1 MVSIRP
7 IIQCSLL
14 NVDMILVHH
23 SIVLVIVVVL
33 SVGLVD
39 IQQFVLVIE
48 LVLSVDIHCT
58 TVRLVENTSPEM
70 SSWRGALYETF
81 HSGVSM

>member
-1 MVSIRP
+1 MVSTRP

-23 SIVLVIVVVL
+23 VIVLVIVVVL

-39 IQQFVLVIE
+39 IQQFVLVIVV
-48 LVLSVDIHCT
+48 VLSVG
-58 TVRLVENTSPEM
+58 LVAVCLGNSGCPLCGYT
-70 SSWRGALYETF
+70 LYN
-81 HSGVSM
+81 S